1 MDITRFKKIIKES
14 VREVIQEELKEILL
28 ESIKSSKTS
37 VVESQFRPQ
46 TQVQVEPT
54 KDLAAMRQSYMS
66 VLSETATT
74 LGQDTLS
81 FNTNS
86 FVPRPVNTAAEG
98 SSLPP
103 GEVDLSQIVGLLNM
117 NK

>member
-1 MDITRFKKIIKES
+1 MNITGLKKIIKES
-14 VREVIQEELKEILL
+14 VREAIQEELKEILL
-28 ESIKSSKTS
+28 ESIKSSKTPI
-37 VVESQFRPQ
+37 VESQFRPQ
-46 TQVQVEPT
+46 VQVEPT
-54 KDLAAMRQSYMS
+54 QNLAAMRQSYMN
-66 VLSETATT
+66 VLGETANA

-103 GEVDLSQIVGLLNM
+103 GEVDLSQIANLLNI